1 MNEIPAVFAHL
12 LFWPAYSDMYHYRRT
27 YIDREIYEQL
37 KTYAD
42 EKGQTMTTAIERIL
56 KQFFDKIDDGKRRS
70 DG

>member
-1 MNEIPAVFAHL
+1 MPREKKDGRHIN
-12 LFWPAYSDMYHYRRT
+12 Y

-56 KQFFDKIDDGKRRS
+56 KRFFDKIDDGKRRS

>member
-1 MNEIPAVFAHL
+1 MPREKKDGRHIN
-12 LFWPAYSDMYHYRRT
+12 Y